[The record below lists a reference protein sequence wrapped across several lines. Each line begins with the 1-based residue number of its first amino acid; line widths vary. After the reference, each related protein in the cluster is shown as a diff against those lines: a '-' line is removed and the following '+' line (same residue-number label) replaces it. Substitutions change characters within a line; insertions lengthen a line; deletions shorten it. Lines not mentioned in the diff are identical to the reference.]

1 MRRFAA
7 AGSVAI
13 DGASALGAAGA
24 PGVPP
29 VGAPAPPVAPGAGVG
44 ATNLGAVFSPGM
56 LDAFMLVFSISR
68 IVLFDWILGQRLG
81 LRRLAGAI
89 TE

>member
-1 MRRFAA
+1 MRRFTGAC
-7 AGSVAI
+7 SVAI
-13 DGASALGAAGA
+13 DGAGALGAAAA

-29 VGAPAPPVAPGAGVG
+29 VGAVAPPAAPRAGVG
-44 ATNLGAVFSPGM
+44 ATNCGAMFSPRM
-56 LDAFMLVFSISR
+56 LGLSMLVLSISW

-81 LRRLAGAI
+81 LCRLAGAI